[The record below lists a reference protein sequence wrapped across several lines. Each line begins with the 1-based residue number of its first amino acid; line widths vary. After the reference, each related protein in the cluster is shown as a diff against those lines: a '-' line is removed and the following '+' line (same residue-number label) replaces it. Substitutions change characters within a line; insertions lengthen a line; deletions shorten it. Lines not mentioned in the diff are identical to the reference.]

1 MWGPDWP
8 LWGLYHQS
16 CCLCSWAPQPFS
28 CPFLSMWKGHIR
40 RLYWLARYAWSFI
53 RSFLGLLLL
62 VSQWSHGIYHQNH
75 GISRIKLWMVPSR
88 FEYICPSLFYS
99 LYIFHLLTVSSRSC
113 YNNQSKNSTQF
124 SGFRKIFRN
133 YHATFLKT
141 GEFYAALLRL
151 SNLMKL
157 FSKLMLAFGTK
168 ERDIT

>member
-1 MWGPDWP
+1 MPIFQTSNATFWVIFKQCESR
-8 LWGLYHQS
+8 LATLRVVS
-16 CCLCSWAPQPFS
+16 SELLSLSLSSPQPFS

-99 LYIFHLLTVSSRSC
+99 LYIFHLLTASSRSC
-113 YNNQSKNSTQF
+113 YNNRSKNSTQLLDVQ
-124 SGFRKIFRN
+124 GR
-133 YHATFLKT
+133 FL
-141 GEFYAALLRL
+141 EI
-151 SNLMKL
+151 
-157 FSKLMLAFGTK
+157 
-168 ERDIT
+168 ITQPF